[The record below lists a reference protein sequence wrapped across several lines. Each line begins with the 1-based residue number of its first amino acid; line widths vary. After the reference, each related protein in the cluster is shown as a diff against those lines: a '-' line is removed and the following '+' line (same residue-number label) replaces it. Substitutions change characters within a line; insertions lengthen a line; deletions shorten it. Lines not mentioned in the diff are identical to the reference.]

1 MKRYRTSIL
10 LISVIF
16 ILIQLQPGNAQQPR
30 NGPAMPIGIQPAVNQ
45 YSEQTT
51 DSLIQSL
58 MDQTNLDTLIHFV
71 NILSGEDSVTINDS
85 TYLLL
90 SRNVLHPHN
99 DLAADFIFLTLS
111 RFGLITYNQ
120 IYSTTGRNVYGIKTG
135 TEYPDQKFIICAHYD
150 CSPAQPPAPGADDN
164 ASGTAAV
171 LEAARILSQVV
182 TPYTIIFA
190 LWDEEEIGHFGST
203 FFAQQVYQSGE
214 DVHGVVNLEMFGWD
228 SNDDG
233 LIDIHTRPIANSIE
247 LANLVE
253 YLENYYSLG
262 LTPIIYNPG
271 TTQSD
276 HGSFWNYGYSALVF
290 SDAFFGGDFNPF
302 YQTSNDRIVH
312 FNLDYFHNLSK
323 LAVATIANLAI
334 YNFPTQLENQEYT
347 YITGFVLQ
355 QNYPNPFNPNTT
367 IEFSLPNTEFVT
379 LKIYNILGEEVA
391 TLVSEKFTAGKYKY
405 EWDASRLASGVYLY
419 RLEAGNN
426 FIKTKKLILLK

>member
-1 MKRYRTSIL
+1 
-10 LISVIF
+10 
-16 ILIQLQPGNAQQPR
+16 
-30 NGPAMPIGIQPAVNQ
+30 
-45 YSEQTT
+45 
-51 DSLIQSL
+51 
-58 MDQTNLDTLIHFV
+58 
-71 NILSGEDSVTINDS
+71 
-85 TYLLL
+85 
-90 SRNVLHPHN
+90 
-99 DLAADFIFLTLS
+99 
-111 RFGLITYNQ
+111 
-120 IYSTTGRNVYGIKTG
+120 
-135 TEYPDQKFIICAHYD
+135 
-150 CSPAQPPAPGADDN
+150 
-164 ASGTAAV
+164 
-171 LEAARILSQVV
+171 
-182 TPYTIIFA
+182 
-190 LWDEEEIGHFGST
+190 
-203 FFAQQVYQSGE
+203 
-214 DVHGVVNLEMFGWD
+214 MFGWD

-253 YLENYYSLG
+253 FLENHYGLG

-271 TTQSD
+271 TTASD
-276 HGSFWNYGYSALVF
+276 HASFWNYGYSALVF
-290 SDAFFGGDFNPF
+290 SEAFFGGDFNPF

>member
-203 FFAQQVYQSGE
+203 FFAQQAFQSGE
-214 DVHGVVNLEMFGWD
+214 DIHGVVNLEMFGWD

-253 YLENYYSLG
+253 YLENHYSLG

-271 TTQSD
+271 TTESD
-276 HGSFWNYGYSALVF
+276 HGSFWNYDYSALVF
-290 SDAFFGGDFNPF
+290 SEAFFGGDFNPF
-302 YQTSNDRIVH
+302 YQTSNDIIVH
-312 FNLDYFHNLSK
+312 FNLDYFHTLSK
-323 LAVATIANLAI
+323 LAVATIAHLAFYAFLTHI
-334 YNFPTQLENQEYT
+334 ENQEF
-347 YITGFVLQ
+347 IPISGFILK
-355 QNYPNPFNPNTT
+355 QNYPNPFNPTT
-367 IEFSLPNTEFVT
+367 SIEFSLPYTDFVT

-391 TLVSEKFTAGKYKY
+391 TLVSEKLAAGQYKY
-405 EWDASRLASGVYLY
+405 DWDASGLASGVYLY
-419 RLEAGNN
+419 KLQTEN
-426 FIKTKKLILLK
+426 FVEIKKMLLIT